1 MCFSFSGY
9 CSVTTHGRLK
19 TRALFSKKEVAPISS
34 STAYTDLRKQ
44 DWTSHTNKAVF
55 EVRRRGSIV
64 FFEQSPSQL
73 DRTEI
78 GPVPAIPSFRA
89 FSSIQKRRPKP
100 CRRVSTLWSMRPVAC
115 PRLTGSERQRTGD
128 ATRARFTPSFVE
140 ISWGE
145 EKYTT
150 QVIENSLSP
159 KWSGETWSLDIQDES
174 RLQDDPLIFKVCG
187 SANSV
192 TNR

>member
-1 MCFSFSGY
+1 
-9 CSVTTHGRLK
+9 
-19 TRALFSKKEVAPISS
+19 
-34 STAYTDLRKQ
+34 
-44 DWTSHTNKAVF
+44 
-55 EVRRRGSIV
+55 
-64 FFEQSPSQL
+64 
-73 DRTEI
+73 
-78 GPVPAIPSFRA
+78 
-89 FSSIQKRRPKP
+89 
-100 CRRVSTLWSMRPVAC
+100 MRPVAC
-115 PRLTGSERQRTGD
+115 PRSTGSERQRTGD

-174 RLQDDPLIFKVCG
+174 RLQDDPLIFKVFQ
-187 SANSV
+187 SADSV